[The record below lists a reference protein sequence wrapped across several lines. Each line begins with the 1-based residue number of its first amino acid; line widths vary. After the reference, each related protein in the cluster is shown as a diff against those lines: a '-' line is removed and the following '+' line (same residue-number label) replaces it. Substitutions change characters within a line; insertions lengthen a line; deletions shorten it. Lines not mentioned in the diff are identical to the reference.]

1 MDWTQRI
8 CIPRIL
14 QIRMNYLET
23 LSDEELKNM
32 ADTFE
37 YLPNQDYDERCAEVE
52 LALELFDICTDRGV
66 DAERLLNEFKA
77 FGFDLERD
85 SYETCMQNVS
95 HD

>member
-1 MDWTQRI
+1 MS
-8 CIPRIL
+8 
-14 QIRMNYLET
+14 YLED

-37 YLPNQDYDERCAEVE
+37 YLPDQDYDERCAEVE
-52 LALELFDICTDRGV
+52 LALELFDICTEKGV

-77 FGFDLERD
+77 FGFDLERE

-95 HD
+95 RDESVG